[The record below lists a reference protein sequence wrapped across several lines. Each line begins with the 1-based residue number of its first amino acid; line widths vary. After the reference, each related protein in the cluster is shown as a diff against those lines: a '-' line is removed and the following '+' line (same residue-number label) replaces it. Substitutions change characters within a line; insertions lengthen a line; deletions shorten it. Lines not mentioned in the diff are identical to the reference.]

1 MLAMAIVSAMGM
13 LVVVVVVV
21 VVVGERLHVL
31 MPLSVGRRSGLTVE
45 S

>member
-13 LVVVVVVV
+13 LVVVVV

>member
-13 LVVVVVVV
+13 LVVV